1 MEGHR
6 LPPAPRLA
14 DENNYLS
21 RDSKM
26 CSTGLAS
33 VGITR
38 PAEKGRACSA
48 NFGHQSIGRHFLSGL
63 DEQRPRNH
71 HKLMDE
77 RR

>member
-26 CSTGLAS
+26 SSTGLAS

-38 PAEKGRACSA
+38 PAEKGAPVPRTSA
-48 NFGHQSIGRHFLSGL
+48 TRVSVATFFQASMSNDLEITIS
-63 DEQRPRNH
+63 
-71 HKLMDE
+71 
-77 RR
+77 